1 MKLKTPKQIRGNIRK
16 AMITEII
23 DNTQTC
29 YAQINFEN
37 DPVEYHIEFDTNEY
51 SELIEAHKLNIL
63 PMDRPLVDD
72 EHNPIDMI
80 QYKVEAPITEVMD
93 EDWALQTCIEKGL
106 EFDITDFFVPHW
118 VKSLETIKAGAE
130 YMARTLISDGYED
143 ELAVGTLVVIDHL
156 IEEVDC
162 V

>member
-1 MKLKTPKQIRGNIRK
+1 MKLKTPKQIRDNIRK
-16 AMITEII
+16 AKITEII

-37 DPVEYHIEFDTNEY
+37 DPIDYHIEFDTNEY
-51 SELIEAHKLNIL
+51 SELIEVNKLNIL
-63 PMDRPLVDD
+63 PMDRPLMDD

-80 QYKVEAPITEVMD
+80 QYKVETPIIKVMD

-106 EFDITDFFVPHW
+106 DFAITNLYVPHW

-130 YMARTLISDGYED
+130 FMARTLISDGYEA
-143 ELAVGTLVVIDHL
+143 ELSVGTLVVIDHL
-156 IEEVDC
+156 IKEVDC